1 MAWVGR
7 RGWLLLSGLAALVPV
22 VALYRCFGR
31 GWSMHASKREPK
43 DDEEEEEEEEDMHE
57 NTVAV
62 GLDKEERERYHATLL
77 LLKEKANAHFRA
89 AEFDAALEMYQGCV
103 DMCAALGADDAEA
116 VQIDQVVRANVA
128 LVFLKLQRPEEAR
141 MLATF
146 LLQDDTHPVEGDLK
160 VKVLY
165 RRGLASQA
173 LGDRESALCD
183 FRAAVLFSPGE
194 KNPAAEAAIAAL
206 SRGVGT

>member
-1 MAWVGR
+1 MTRVGR
-7 RGWLLLSGLAALVPV
+7 RGWLLLSGIAALVPV
-22 VALYRCFGR
+22 VALCRFFGR
-31 GWSMHASKREPK
+31 GWSVHASKREPK
-43 DDEEEEEEEEDMHE
+43 ENDDDDEENLHDD
-57 NTVAV
+57 TVAV

-116 VQIDQVVRANVA
+116 VQINQVVRANVA

-183 FRAAVLFSPGE
+183 FRAAVFFSPGE